1 MSGGQGMVPGEEFS
15 HREIA
20 RLIQS
25 VDKLNDTI
33 GRLELRLNE
42 TIDRLEDRIARDYVT
57 KDVFKEARRS
67 DQEAALVLTAK
78 VDRVSSV
85 IDWAG
90 KLIIGAVILALLGLV
105 LVSNGAVPR

>member
-1 MSGGQGMVPGEEFS
+1 MPGPPPDADFTP
-15 HREIA
+15 REIG
-20 RLIQS
+20 RLIES

-33 GRLELRLNE
+33 SRLELRLND

-57 KDVFKEARRS
+57 KEVFATARRA
-67 DQEAALVLTAK
+67 DEAASITLTEK
-78 VDRVSSV
+78 VNRVSSV

-105 LVSNGAVPR
+105 LYSNGGAVP

>member
-1 MSGGQGMVPGEEFS
+1 MPDEEFT
-15 HREIA
+15 HREIQ
-20 RLIQS
+20 RLIES

-33 GRLELRLNE
+33 GRLELRLND

-57 KDVFKEARRS
+57 KEVFLATRQADAEAGMT
-67 DQEAALVLTAK
+67 LTQK

-90 KLIIGAVILALLGLV
+90 KLVIGAVILALLGLV
-105 LVSNGAVPR
+105 LYSNGGSVP